1 MGLSKRKNDETPKA
15 GTNEVSILSATC
27 KEPTMKI
34 IAKVN
39 SEYTLFRFGDRE
51 IRVLDKEGEP
61 WFVAKDVCDALG
73 IANNRDALNKLD
85 DEEKVTVGLTDA
97 QAGSGM
103 QSISLVSESGM
114 YTLVLRCRDAVNKG
128 SVPHAFRKW
137 VTAEVLPAIRKHG
150 VYEKPIVVKKDH
162 QSTATQLTPLRQTAE
177 RLITTGMGRIYPDI
191 WKLVHKQFEVK
202 HIHQLTP
209 VQVGEAVEYLNALEG
224 EYLGKA
230 SKQLSLPISYPMDYF
245 NQYGHIR
252 DMNEHTLSAP
262 WRYPADMLV
271 PNGDNPNPLGRML
284 GELKSMGCE
293 VDAALFQL
301 LSLQH
306 HLESL
311 RRKITTIQRAVL

>member
-1 MGLSKRKNDETPKA
+1 
-15 GTNEVSILSATC
+15 
-27 KEPTMKI
+27 MKI
-34 IAKVN
+34 IAKEKP
-39 SEYTLFRFGDRE
+39 SFTIFRFGENE
-51 IRVLDKEGEP
+51 IRVIDKNGEP
-61 WFVAKDVCDALG
+61 WFVAKDVCDALELV
-73 IANNRDALNKLD
+73 NSRKALTSLDEDEKDTVTLSDGNK
-85 DEEKVTVGLTDA
+85 GNPN
-97 QAGSGM
+97 
-103 QSISLVSESGM
+103 QSVVSESGM

-150 VYEKPIVVKKDH
+150 AYEKPVVVKKDH

-209 VQVGEAVEYLNALEG
+209 AQVGEAVEYLNALEG

-230 SKQLSLPISYPMDYF
+230 NKQMSLPISFPMSYF
-245 NQYGHIR
+245 EQYSWMRGL
-252 DMNEHTLSAP
+252 DDKALSAP

-271 PNGDNPNPLGRML
+271 PNGDNPNPLGKML
-284 GELKSMGCE
+284 GEMRQMGYE
-293 VDAALFQL
+293 VEAALFQL

-306 HLESL
+306 HLENL
-311 RRKITTIQRAVL
+311 RQKIGMIERAIR

>member
-1 MGLSKRKNDETPKA
+1 
-15 GTNEVSILSATC
+15 
-27 KEPTMKI
+27 MKI
-34 IAKVN
+34 IAKEKP
-39 SEYTLFRFGDRE
+39 SFTIFRFGEDE
-51 IRVLDKEGEP
+51 IRVIDKNGEP
-61 WFVAKDVCDALG
+61 WFVAADVCTALDLTNSRMSLK
-73 IANNRDALNKLD
+73 ALD
-85 DEEKVTVGLTDA
+85 DDEKGVSSTYTVQGNQEVA
-97 QAGSGM
+97 V
-103 QSISLVSESGM
+103 VSESGM

-150 VYEKPIVVKKDH
+150 FYEKPVVVKKDH
-162 QSTATQLTPLRQTAE
+162 QSSATQLTPLRQTAE

-209 VQVGEAVEYLNALEG
+209 AQVGEAVEYLNALEG

-230 SKQLSLPISYPMDYF
+230 NKQLSLPISYPMNYF